1 MTNQRSTLNQFKES
15 DKEGRHTSY
24 EKYKD
29 TDYEQFGRIPDEW
42 GILKLKQISDIFPS
56 NVDKKEK
63 EGESSIY
70 LCNYTDIYHNTEI
83 TPSIDFM
90 EATAKT
96 SDIQRFRLEEGDVI
110 ITKDSESWDDI
121 GVPSY
126 VAKTMDDVICGYH
139 LTQLKPDERI
149 INGKYLYYFLE
160 SDIGSHHFHTEANGV
175 TRYGISKNGI
185 SQAPV
190 ILPPKE
196 EQKAIVKFVDQET
209 KRVANLV
216 KEKELLVD
224 LLKEKKKA
232 IINDTITGGLN
243 TSSNKKTNVDWLDS
257 IPANWENM
265 KLKWASNFITDGSHH
280 SPSEDPNGDKI
291 YITVS
296 DLIDGEINFDEA
308 KRISNEDYR
317 ELEKGDCRPQ
327 KGDVLFSKD
336 GTIGKVTVVE
346 DNDFVVLS
354 SLAIIRPG
362 DNVSSEYLKYFF
374 ESEYSLE
381 QMRSRLKGS
390 ALTRITLEIIVELDI
405 LVPPREEQKEIV
417 SYLNDKTSEIEDLIA
432 KVEKG
437 IERLKEYRTVL
448 ITEAVT
454 GQIDVRGEV

>member
-1 MTNQRSTLNQFKES
+1 M
-15 DKEGRHTSY
+15 
-24 EKYKD
+24 
-29 TDYEQFGRIPDEW
+29 
-42 GILKLKQISDIFPS
+42 
-56 NVDKKEK
+56 
-63 EGESSIY
+63 
-70 LCNYTDIYHNTEI
+70 
-83 TPSIDFM
+83 
-90 EATAKT
+90 
-96 SDIQRFRLEEGDVI
+96 
-110 ITKDSESWDDI
+110 
-121 GVPSY
+121 
-126 VAKTMDDVICGYH
+126 
-139 LTQLKPDERI
+139 
-149 INGKYLYYFLE
+149 
-160 SDIGSHHFHTEANGV
+160 
-175 TRYGISKNGI
+175 
-185 SQAPV
+185 
-190 ILPPKE
+190 
-196 EQKAIVKFVDQET
+196 
-209 KRVANLV
+209 
-216 KEKELLVD
+216 VD